1 LKNSEGETGVAKRG
15 LLEWLYHSLWLLCL
29 LVESV
34 SAYSHWNRRS
44 GLAAELLSAP
54 YGDWVRL
61 AGVVATLSLPV
72 LTCIL
77 IARIR
82 NFKWVRAWEVAL
94 ALIVIPMFLYN
105 LSFGRS

>member
-1 LKNSEGETGVAKRG
+1 MGGAKRT

-44 GLAAELLSAP
+44 RLVAELLSAP
-54 YGDWVRL
+54 HGDWVRL
-61 AGVVATLSLPV
+61 AGIVATLSLPV
-72 LTCIL
+72 LVCIL
-77 IARIR
+77 IARMR
-82 NFKWVRAWEVAL
+82 NLKWARAWEVAL

-105 LSFGRS
+105 VSFIRS